1 MKSTYYPAPTG
12 AQNPRTGIS
21 SPGPHFTRLG
31 MKGRNL
37 CSAFTNQEEFPTVL
51 GAAYGPLSDPLRDIP
66 NIPVQGR
73 PRRYSTVGETVGI

>member
-1 MKSTYYPAPTG
+1 
-12 AQNPRTGIS
+12 
-21 SPGPHFTRLG
+21 